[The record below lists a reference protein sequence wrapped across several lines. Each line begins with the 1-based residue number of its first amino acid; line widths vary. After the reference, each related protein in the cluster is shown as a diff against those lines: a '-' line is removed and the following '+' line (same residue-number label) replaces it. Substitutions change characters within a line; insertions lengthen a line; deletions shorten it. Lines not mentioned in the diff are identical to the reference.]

1 MFRVFGNAW
10 KIPDLKKKILF
21 TILVLVLYRFGSVIP
36 VPYVDGKALAE
47 LMNTNSETLV
57 GYFNMLSGYAFSQG
71 TLFALGVS
79 PYITASIVIQLLTIA
94 IPALERMSK
103 SGPEGQAKLTRITR
117 WVTVALSVVTGY
129 GYYITVNNSYPG
141 LIADGWFPAV
151 IIVVCLTAG
160 SSLVMW
166 AGERIDEKGI
176 GNGISMI
183 LFANIVSRGASI
195 FTYMYALLFGELGD
209 FARNII
215 WVIVAILMLLA
226 IITLTVFFSNSERRL
241 NVQYAKRQVG
251 RKMYGGMNTSLP
263 IKVLMSGVMP
273 IIFANAIVMMPA
285 TLAMIF
291 PSWKAGVDKWFST
304 TSEYPFYVIA
314 TFVLIVAFA
323 YFYLSI
329 SFNTVEVANNLKK
342 NGGTILGYRPGKPTA
357 DYIKKVVNRI
367 TLMGSVFLS
376 FMAIFPIIL
385 SWTNVSILGSL
396 VFGGTSMIILV
407 SVALETTRELE
418 SEITMRHY
426 KGFLD

>member
-1 MFRVFGNAW
+1 MLRVFGNAW

-21 TILVLVLYRFGSVIP
+21 TIMIIVLYRLGSAIP
-36 VPYVDGKALAE
+36 VPYVNGEELAN
-47 LMNTNSETLV
+47 LMEDASATLF

-103 SGPEGQAKLTRITR
+103 SGPEGQAKISKITR
-117 WVTVALSVVTGY
+117 WITVALAVITGY
-129 GYYITVNNSYPG
+129 GYYVTINNTYPG
-141 LIADGWFPAV
+141 LIASGWFPAV
-151 IIVVCLTAG
+151 VIVVCLTAG
-160 SSLVMW
+160 ASLVMW
-166 AGERIDEKGI
+166 VGEQIDERGI

-183 LFANIVSRGASI
+183 LFANIVSRGAQLG
-195 FTYMYALLFGELGD
+195 TTMYTLIADAVNKLSSVLWVLLAVF
-209 FARNII
+209 
-215 WVIVAILMLLA
+215 VMLL

-241 NVQYAKRQVG
+241 TVQYAKRQVG
-251 RKMYGGMNTSLP
+251 RKMYGGMSTNLP

-285 TLAMIF
+285 TLAMII
-291 PSWKAGVDKWFST
+291 PSWKDGVEKYFST
-304 TSEYPFYVIA
+304 NSEYPFYVIA
-314 TFVLIVAFA
+314 LFVLIVAFA

-329 SFNTVEVANNLKK
+329 SFNAVEVANNLKK
-342 NGGTILGYRPGKPTA
+342 NGGTILGYRPGKPTS
-357 DYIKKVVNRI
+357 DYIKKVVNRV
-367 TLMGSVFLS
+367 TLMGSIFLS
-376 FMAIFPIIL
+376 FMAILPVFL
-385 SWTNVSILGSL
+385 AWTEQPALTYL

-407 SVALETTRELE
+407 SVALETTRQLE

>member
-10 KIPDLKKKILF
+10 KIPDLKKKIIF
-21 TILVLVLYRFGSVIP
+21 TILVLVLYRLGSAIP
-36 VPYVDGKALAE
+36 VPYVNGIELAKQ
-47 LMNTNSETLV
+47 MDTAGDTLV

-79 PYITASIVIQLLTIA
+79 PYITSSIVMQLLTIA

-103 SGPEGQAKLTRITR
+103 NGPEGQAKIQRITR
-117 WVTVALSVVTGY
+117 WVTVVLAVITGY
-129 GYYITVNNSYPG
+129 GYYITVKNSYPN

-151 IIVVCLTAG
+151 VIVVALTAG

-166 AGERIDEKGI
+166 TGERIDEKGI

-183 LFANIVSRGASI
+183 LFANIVSRGGVLLGQMITLISSQTSQI
-195 FTYMYALLFGELGD
+195 FWVLLALL
-209 FARNII
+209 
-215 WVIVAILMLLA
+215 VMLV

-291 PSWKAGVDKWFST
+291 PSWEKGVTKWFSA
-304 TSEYPFYVIA
+304 SSDYPFYVIA
-314 TFVLIVAFA
+314 MFVLIVAFA

-357 DYIKKVVNRI
+357 DYIKKVVNRV

-376 FMAIFPIIL
+376 FMAIFPVFL
-385 SWTNVSILGSL
+385 SWTGQPALSAL
-396 VFGGTSMIILV
+396 VFGGTSMIIVV
-407 SVALETTRELE
+407 SVALETSRQLE

>member
-21 TILVLVLYRFGSVIP
+21 TVMVLVLYRLGSAIP
-36 VPYVDGKALAE
+36 VPFVNGTELAK
-47 LMNTNSETLV
+47 LMEGASETLF
-57 GYFNMLSGYAFSQG
+57 GYFNLLSGYAFSQG

-79 PYITASIVIQLLTIA
+79 PYITASIVMQLLTIA

-103 SGPEGQAKLTRITR
+103 NGPEGQAKISKITR
-117 WVTVALSVVTGY
+117 WVTVILAIITAY
-129 GYYITVNNSYPG
+129 GYYVTINNTYPG
-141 LIADGWFPAV
+141 LIEDNWFSAV
-151 IIVVCLTAG
+151 VIVACLTAG
-160 SSLVMW
+160 ASLVMW
-166 AGERIDEKGI
+166 TGERIDEKGI

-183 LFANIVSRGASI
+183 LFANIISRGAQLA
-195 FTYMYALLFGELGD
+195 TTMYELIKQS
-209 FARNII
+209 ASNIP
-215 WVIVAILMLLA
+215 WVIVAMLVMLL

-251 RKMYGGMNTSLP
+251 RKMYGGQSTNLP

-291 PSWKAGVDKWFST
+291 PSWQKGVEKWFST
-304 TSEYPFYVIA
+304 SSEYPFYVIA

-329 SFNTVEVANNLKK
+329 SFNTVEIANNLKK

-357 DYIKKVVNRI
+357 DYITKVVNRV
-367 TLMGSVFLS
+367 TLMGSFFLS
-376 FMAIFPIIL
+376 FMAIFPIL
-385 SWTNVSILGSL
+385 LTWTEQPALNYL

-407 SVALETTRELE
+407 SVALETTRQLE